1 MSKCSL
7 CLSSDYAE
15 RRLCSLCGETL
26 CEECN
31 PPQSDPCVECI
42 WVDGPDSEAAR
53 AGCGD
58 GRERLHGRTIDEWHA
73 EVIRLTDAAFEALS
87 APGWPEWEIAL
98 RSGLEDP
105 GDPDHV
111 PAVRR
116 VVAWVTR
123 AGHPILSRGD
133 AYREA
138 AILRIHGH
146 KADGEGGL
154 TSAGRL
160 WRRYHRGEAPDM
172 DRLTA
177 RLAAWLRHRDEEAGG
192 A

>member
-53 AGCGD
+53 AGRGEGWYDAWLRAPLTPAEQRMVD
-58 GRERLHGRTIDEWHA
+58 G
-73 EVIRLTDAAFEALS
+73 VK
-87 APGWPEWEIAL
+87 PGE
-98 RSGLEDP
+98 GLP
-105 GDPDHV
+105 MPDPDHV

-116 VVAWVTR
+116 MVAWEVNR
-123 AGHPILSRGD
+123 ALVMDRSD
-133 AYREA
+133 AYNEA
-138 AILRIHGH
+138 ARWLLHRAWNRCKTGRTYRRWKKEFWPARRI
-146 KADGEGGL
+146 ERL
-154 TSAGRL
+154 MSA
-160 WRRYHRGEAPDM
+160 
-172 DRLTA
+172 
-177 RLAAWLRHRDEEAGG
+177 LRHRDEEAGHR
-192 A
+192 